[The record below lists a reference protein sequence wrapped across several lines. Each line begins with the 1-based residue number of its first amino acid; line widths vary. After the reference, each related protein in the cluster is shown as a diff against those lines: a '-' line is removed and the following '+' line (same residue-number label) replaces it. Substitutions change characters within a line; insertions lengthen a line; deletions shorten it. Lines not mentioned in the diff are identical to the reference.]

1 MLLSALCL
9 FTALAF
15 TQAAPSQSPDAAAL
29 LKDGQKLLD
38 EGNLEGAVEKY
49 RAAVAA
55 DPQRFE
61 AHDALGRALD
71 LDGRYAE
78 AREHLERAIAL
89 APEDSKNQALAT
101 MGTSYAFES
110 RAEDAARYYRRAFD
124 AQMEAKDPASAAAT
138 ANALGRVYLE
148 SGNLVKAEQW
158 YRTGYETSRRLSNRP
173 ESQIRLWDM
182 RWQNALG
189 RIAARKG
196 RRAVALQHAAA
207 VKRLLDKG
215 GNDNQRTF
223 YPYLLGYIHFHTRH
237 NREAIAS
244 LKEGDQSDVF
254 VLGLIAQSY
263 RRLHDEAHAREYF
276 ERVMAG
282 TAHNIN
288 AAFSRPLARAY
299 LKRGQR

>member
-138 ANALGRVYLE
+138 ANALGRIYLE